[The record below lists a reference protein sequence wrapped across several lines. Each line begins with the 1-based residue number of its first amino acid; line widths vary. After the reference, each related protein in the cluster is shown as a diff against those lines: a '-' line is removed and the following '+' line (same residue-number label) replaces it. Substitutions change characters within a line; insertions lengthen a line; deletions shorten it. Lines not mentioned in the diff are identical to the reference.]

1 MQDLFTCLQML
12 RVDSVSHSQ
21 VSSRSPTSSWPH
33 PFQFSPPPP
42 KPTTTTT
49 TTTANSRGLA
59 RSLTSTPR
67 GDGARDRE
75 VTTSLAP
82 PCGAGSGRGGLG
94 RREITNRRRRCIDP
108 GNVEEQG
115 QTGLTRTGVGS
126 GVGWVAEGWRWG
138 MWGGWSYVWEKRKT
152 YPGLCG
158 RGCWSG
164 EREGA
169 SACSLWHRLVI
180 FLWCRDSYLPTEIGE
195 SELISWPVMPF
206 MDHSPLLAVLGVL
219 DLVTIGMSG
228 ERGSGERRGH
238 LCAAVS
244 RWQGQTLYKMSA
256 PVN

>member
-12 RVDSVSHSQ
+12 RVDSISHSQ

-49 TTTANSRGLA
+49 TITANSRGLA

-138 MWGGWSYVWEKRKT
+138 MWEGRATSGRKGRRTPVCVGGGV
-152 YPGLCG
+152 GVG
-158 RGCWSG
+158 RGRGLARARSG
-164 EREGA
+164 TA
-169 SACSLWHRLVI
+169 W
-180 FLWCRDSYLPTEIGE
+180 
-195 SELISWPVMPF
+195 
-206 MDHSPLLAVLGVL
+206 
-219 DLVTIGMSG
+219 
-228 ERGSGERRGH
+228 
-238 LCAAVS
+238 
-244 RWQGQTLYKMSA
+244 
-256 PVN
+256 